1 MIKLDLAHKNFI
13 KHLENEGKSAS
24 TLLAY
29 GKDIEQLTDFLLKR
43 GINSVPEIEIN
54 HLQDFMAKLSADNFT
69 PKTISRK
76 TNATKTFFKYLED
89 KGHIQNNVADLLK
102 HPKLQIRAPR
112 ILSRLEY
119 GALRD
124 AARNDIRAYGM
135 IEVLLQTGVTIS
147 ELSEIKVEYLDLNKA
162 QLAHFEG
169 AKESGVLSIPKKT
182 GRDARS
188 IPLNKRVVEAIKNY
202 MEKERADKDSK
213 FLFVTKS
220 GNPVL
225 IRNIRATI
233 DRYFKAAGVENAKV
247 NDLRHTFV
255 AFHLGQGTNIS
266 LVSKVAGHKRIS
278 TTERYLQYIEKSNSV
293 EKMEFGIL

>member
-1 MIKLDLAHKNFI
+1 MIKLDVAHKNFI
-13 KHLENEGKSAS
+13 KHLESEGKSAS

-43 GINSVPEIEIN
+43 GINSVSEIGIN
-54 HLQDFMAKLSADNFT
+54 HLQEFMAKLGVNNFT

-89 KGHIQNNVADLLK
+89 KGHVQNNAADLLK
-102 HPKLQIRAPR
+102 HPKLQIKAPR

-124 AARNDIRAYGM
+124 AARNDARAYGM

-147 ELSEIKVEYLDLNKA
+147 ELSEIKVEYLDLD
-162 QLAHFEG
+162 
-169 AKESGVLSIPKKT
+169 KEQRVLRIPQKP
-182 GRDARS
+182 GRDTRS
-188 IPLNKRVVEAIKNY
+188 IPLNKRVSEAIKNY
-202 MEKERADKDSK
+202 MEKERADKNSK

-220 GNPVL
+220 GC
-225 IRNIRATI
+225 
-233 DRYFKAAGVENAKV
+233 FKLAGVENAKV

-255 AFHLGQGTNIS
+255 AFHLGQGTNMS
-266 LVSKVAGHKRIS
+266 LVSRVAGHKRIS
-278 TTERYLQYIEKSNSV
+278 TTEKYLQYIEKTNSV
-293 EKMEFGIL
+293 EKMELGTL

>member
-1 MIKLDLAHKNFI
+1 MIKLNIAHKNFI
-13 KHLENEGKSAS
+13 KHLENEGKSPS

-29 GKDIEQLTDFLLKR
+29 GKDIEQLADFLLKR
-43 GINSVPEIEIN
+43 GINSVSEIEIN
-54 HLQDFMAKLSADNFT
+54 HLQEFMAKLGANNFT

-76 TNATKTFFKYLED
+76 TNATKTFFKYLEN

-124 AARNDIRAYGM
+124 AARNDVRAYGM

-147 ELSEIKVEYLDLNKA
+147 ELSEIKVEYLDLNK
-162 QLAHFEG
+162 
-169 AKESGVLSIPKKT
+169 ESGILSIPKKT
-182 GRDARS
+182 GRDARN
-188 IPLNKRVVEAIKNY
+188 IPLNKRVSEAIKNY
-202 MEKERADKDSK
+202 MEKERADKNSK

-233 DRYFKAAGVENAKV
+233 DRYFKLAGVENAKV

-255 AFHLGQGTNIS
+255 SFHLGQGTNIS
-266 LVSKVAGHKRIS
+266 LVSKVSGHKRIS
-278 TTERYLQYIEKSNSV
+278 TTERYLQYIEKTSSV

>member
-1 MIKLDLAHKNFI
+1 MIKLDIAHKNFI
-13 KHLENEGKSAS
+13 KHLENEGKSSS

-43 GINSVPEIEIN
+43 GINLATDVEIN
-54 HLQDFMAKLSADNFT
+54 HLQEFMGKLAKENFT
-69 PKTISRK
+69 LKTISRK

-89 KGHIQNNVADLLK
+89 KNHIQNNPANLLR
-102 HPKLQIRAPR
+102 HPKLQTKAPR

-124 AARNDIRAYGM
+124 AARNDTRAYGM
-135 IEVLLQTGVTIS
+135 IEVLLQTGLTIS
-147 ELSEIKVEYLDLNKA
+147 ELSEIKVEYLELNR
-162 QLAHFEG
+162 EP
-169 AKESGVLSIPKKT
+169 GVLSVPKKP
-182 GRDARS
+182 GRDARN
-188 IPLNKRVVEAIKNY
+188 IPLNKRVLEAIKNY
-202 MEKERADKDSK
+202 MEKDRADKNSK
-213 FLFVTKS
+213 YLFVTKS

-233 DRYFKAAGVENAKV
+233 DRYFKLAGVEKARV
-247 NDLRHTFV
+247 NDIRHTFV

-266 LVSKVAGHKRIS
+266 LISKAAGHKRIS
-278 TTERYLQYIEKSNSV
+278 TTERYLQYIEKTPSI